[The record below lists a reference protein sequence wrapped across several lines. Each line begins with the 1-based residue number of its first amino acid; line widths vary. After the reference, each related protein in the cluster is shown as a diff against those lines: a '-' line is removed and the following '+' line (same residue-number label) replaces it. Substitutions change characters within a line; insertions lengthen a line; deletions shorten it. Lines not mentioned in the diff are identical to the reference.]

1 MKGEQTMNRLSSVT
15 VGILSLAML
24 MCGSM
29 VLLAA
34 DEPPSPARPDAAALD
49 PKAMLARI
57 VQLEATVVELQKALR
72 CMVATDV
79 DYMGSG
85 KSYPVLPPPDFPFGW
100 LNVRWVAQRCP

>member
-1 MKGEQTMNRLSSVT
+1 MKGDQTMNRFT
-15 VGILSLAML
+15 VGGLSLAML
-24 MCGSM
+24 LCGSL

-34 DEPPSPARPDAAALD
+34 DDPPAPAKPDALD
-49 PKAMLARI
+49 PQAMLARI
-57 VQLEATVVELQKALR
+57 VQLEATVAQLHKALS

-85 KSYPVLPPPDFPFGW
+85 KSYPVLPPPDLPFGY